1 MIKKYLQENKISEI
15 LDIIFFTLM
24 LIATFLKGIT
34 IKSVMSISIPM
45 PLYKILCAHI
55 LIITAT
61 IGIILSILLIKDVI
75 NEKYEKCKCIIVTIN
90 IIILI
95 YISFQAENIVLS
107 KRYVNYS
114 FEIGYYLSLILN
126 ILLLF
131 KQIIRNKTICDKKYN
146 YKGIPKID

>member
-107 KRYVNYS
+107 KRYVNFS

-131 KQIIRNKTICDKKYN
+131 KQIIRNKIICDKKYN
-146 YKGIPKID
+146 YKEIPKID